1 MADEK
6 TPVDWFAAVTTAPHS
21 IQPYLDR
28 FELLADPRLLPFEQD
43 GQNLGKLTYSG
54 FAGYADY
61 EGVLKEA
68 RELISVLTGTLRIRQ
83 GPGPLSIVN
92 IVGIFDDG
100 REEKFPPHGRPTSL
114 SLGMGTLIRK
124 PGAKPRPTTEQLMVE
139 YVVRSGDRLVK
150 DVLGYMSNSPDFFG
164 LFKILEVIRWDLG
177 KGDIEKGYRLVWE
190 RGWVTEEK
198 LKDFSFTANKAHRHW
213 DEKPPAPKMGLQ
225 EARIMFSR
233 IIEEWIAERAGL
245 RLPPVDMRPGWKA

>member
-1 MADEK
+1 MAEEK
-6 TPVDWFAAVTTAPHS
+6 IPVNWYAVVETEPHS
-21 IQPYLDR
+21 IEPYLAT
-28 FELLADPRLLPFEQD
+28 FELLAEPQLLPFEQD
-43 GQNLGKLTYSG
+43 GRKLGKLTSSG

-100 REEKFPPHGRPTSL
+100 REEKFPPHGRPRTGSW
-114 SLGMGTLIRK
+114 GMPTITRK
-124 PGAKPRPTTEQLMVE
+124 PGAKPRPTTEQFMVE

-150 DVLGYMSNSPDFFG
+150 DVLAYMSNSPDFFG
-164 LFKILEVIRWDLG
+164 LFKILEVIGWDLG
-177 KGDIEKGYRLVWE
+177 KGSKSKGYSLIRE
-190 RGWVTEEK
+190 RKWVDKKK
-198 LKDFSFTANKAHRHW
+198 LKDFRLTADRTYRHW
-213 DEKPPAPKMGLQ
+213 DKNHPTPKMDLQ
-225 EARIMFSR
+225 DARIMFSR

-245 RLPPVDMRPGWKA
+245 QLPPVNIRPGWRA